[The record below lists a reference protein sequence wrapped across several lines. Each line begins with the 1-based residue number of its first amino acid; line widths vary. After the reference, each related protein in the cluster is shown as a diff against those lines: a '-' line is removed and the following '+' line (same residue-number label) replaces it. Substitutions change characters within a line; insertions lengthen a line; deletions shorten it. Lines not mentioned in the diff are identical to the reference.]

1 MFSMTLSFFKSLV
14 TCDELLVDTVT
25 LVPVL
30 FGLVAFEARSSINK
44 LVSPVRLVASE
55 SIKVLNKKLGMVAL
69 TFSGSIIF
77 DEEEQPASNRFFYL
91 FAEKRFLQRSRVFN
105 FFLTSQFFERFLCL
119 KGFSESKERIRK
131 SSVLASVSVW
141 TGNAFELM
149 LTELR

>member
-1 MFSMTLSFFKSLV
+1 MTLSFFKSLV

-69 TFSGSIIF
+69 TFSGSFIF
-77 DEEEQPASNRFFYL
+77 DEEEKLALNRFFIFL
-91 FAEKRFLQRSRVFN
+91 PKKRFLQLTRVFN
-105 FFLTSQFFERFLCL
+105 FFLNF
-119 KGFSESKERIRK
+119 
-131 SSVLASVSVW
+131 SVL
-141 TGNAFELM
+141 
-149 LTELR
+149 